1 VGTTAALPGVRLQ
14 PVTPTTS
21 TAASTAPATL
31 NLDIVIP
38 PKDCIGLWD
47 HYERMSHIPDK
58 PSALVLR
65 DLATLWH
72 PCTQMKDHEREI
84 PLIPIRRGRGAWLEA
99 MDGKRY
105 LDAISSWWVNL
116 FGHANPAINAAVAAQ
131 LAELEHVIFAGFTHK
146 PAIEV
151 AEGLLRV
158 APPGLARCF
167 LADNGSAAVEVAVKM
182 SFHYWRNAGQPGK
195 KRFITLSNSYHGE
208 TLGALAGGNG
218 ALYKDIYAPLLMD
231 VITAPSPDAREG
243 HPGESAEQVARRQI
257 GAMRELLTRH
267 AHETAAVIIEP
278 LVQCAAGMRMHHPE
292 YLTLLRQACDE
303 FGVHLI
309 ADEIAVGFG
318 RTGTL
323 FACEQGGI
331 TPDFLCLS
339 KGLTGGYLPLSAVLT
354 TADVYEA
361 FYAEH
366 AAQRAFLH
374 SHSYTGNPLACAAA
388 RATLAIF
395 ADEPVLERNRVLAAH
410 MASATAALAD
420 LAHVGEV
427 RQTGMILAI
436 EMVKH
441 KASREPFGASERRG
455 LRVYRHALERG
466 ALLRPI
472 GNVIYFMPPYVITPE
487 EIDFLADV
495 AHSGI
500 EAATC
505 D

>member
-1 VGTTAALPGVRLQ
+1 
-14 PVTPTTS
+14 
-21 TAASTAPATL
+21 L

-38 PKDCIGLWD
+38 PKDWICLWD
-47 HYERMSHIPDK
+47 HYERMDHIPHN
-58 PSALVLR
+58 PSTLVSR
-65 DLATLWH
+65 DLASLWH

-84 PLIPIRRGRGAWLEA
+84 PLIPIRRGRGVWLEG
-99 MDGKRY
+99 MDGRRY

-116 FGHANPAINAAVAAQ
+116 FGHANPAINAALTRQ
-131 LAELEHVIFAGFTHK
+131 LAELEHVIFAGFTHE
-146 PAIEV
+146 PAVEV
-151 AEGLLRV
+151 AEALLRA

-195 KRFITLSNSYHGE
+195 KRFITLANSYHGE
-208 TLGALAGGNG
+208 TLGALAVGNV

-231 VITAPSPDAREG
+231 VITAPSPDAWER
-243 HPGESAEQVARRQI
+243 HPGESAEQVARRQFT
-257 GAMRELLTRH
+257 AMRELLARH

-278 LVQCAAGMRMHHPE
+278 LVQCAAGMRMYHPV

-323 FACEQGGI
+323 FACEQGNI

-361 FYAEH
+361 FYAEY
-366 AAQRAFLH
+366 ATQRAFLH

-395 ADEPVLERNRVLAAH
+395 ANEPVIERNRALAAR
-410 MASATAALAD
+410 MAVATAALAD
-420 LAHVGEV
+420 HPHVGEV

-436 EMVKH
+436 EMVKD
-441 KASREPFGASERRG
+441 KDSREPFDASERRG

-472 GNVIYFMPPYVITPE
+472 GNVIYFMPPYVITHE
-487 EIDFLADV
+487 EIDFLAEV
-495 AHSGI
+495 ARGGI

-505 D
+505 G